1 MSRVR
6 KAIEGEVLALGD
18 SGRARNLQRYFKT
31 GPGEY
36 GEGDVFAG
44 LKVPQIRRLARSYS
58 HLLLEDICAL
68 LQSPYHEVR
77 FLALVLLTGRFKR
90 GGDAEREEIFRSY
103 LGHTHRINNWDLVDV
118 SAPHIVG
125 AWLSDK
131 DRAPLYRLARSDSL
145 WERRIA
151 IIATHAFIRED
162 DFSDTLT
169 IAEMLRDDSYDLI
182 HKAVGWTLR
191 EVGKRNRAVEE
202 GYLQRHH
209 GHMPRTMLRY
219 AVERFPPQLRRRY
232 LDGTV

>member
-1 MSRVR
+1 MSRIPQ
-6 KAIEGEVLALGD
+6 AIEDEVLALGE
-18 SGRARNLQRYFKT
+18 SGRARNLQRFFKT

-44 LKVPQIRRLARSYS
+44 LRVPQIRRLARSYA
-58 HLLLEDICAL
+58 HLPLEDIRAL
-68 LQSPYHEVR
+68 LQSPFHEVR
-77 FLALVLLTGRFKR
+77 FLALVLMTGRFKR
-90 GGDAEREEIFRSY
+90 GSDAEREEIFRSY

-125 AWLSDK
+125 AWLADK
-131 DRAPLYRLARSDSL
+131 DRSPLYRLARSNSL

-162 DFSDTLT
+162 DFSDTLK
-169 IAEMLRDDSYDLI
+169 IAEMLRDDPHDLI

-191 EVGKRNRAVEE
+191 EVDKRDRAVEE
-202 GYLQRHH
+202 DYLQRHH
-209 GHMPRTMLRY
+209 RRMPRTMLRY

-232 LDGTV
+232 LDGTA